1 MESGGGSPGL
11 SRWSRVARELLP
23 LLVLLTVSVKS
34 TFDEWRARDLTGTD
48 ETLYLTCA
56 WNAAHPGDPPP
67 ESSPLYVPL
76 YAGWY
81 RLLMYL
87 PVEVEYLP
95 FVSHGALM
103 TVLAGLFY
111 AIVRRLGTGRWVA
124 VAASSLLILNTH
136 LAAIEPFPVHM
147 ATALLALGVLVGTY
161 RRSLLGACGPI
172 GFGALAACYA
182 RNEFG
187 TFLLAFLPLYLA
199 GGVWAWRRQA
209 ACVREFLPWAVP
221 LVVSVGV
228 CSCTLGVPLPDGPRG
243 IFAFGQHYARNVVE
257 ARGGDLSDWVVHFER
272 VLHAD
277 FGDVKTV
284 GEAVRARPDA
294 VAWHVGRNLSR
305 LPTSAS
311 DLCRPRAPLAGT
323 PRRPVYLLML
333 AGLAIGF
340 VGVVRRV
347 RSGGLRGLDGQPL
360 RAVMLA
366 LACVAVISG
375 PSVLLIFPRDHY
387 LLLPLF
393 FLLALAVSGLPSP
406 RWPTSFGA
414 PDTWKIRAAGLAVGA
429 LLVGATPTAMNEWT
443 FLRPLLTK
451 TRTPTSSFEARETMA
466 LLRSLPRRPGTVV
479 TDCDHSSTVVTLW
492 MAQPVLLI
500 PREMKA
506 ESFWAFVAKHGIE
519 VVLLDSRLPS
529 DPRFGGDPE
538 FMALWN
544 GTDTGNFVVLSS
556 PGGARIAVRKDL
568 LE

>member
-23 LLVLLTVSVKS
+23 LLVLLTVSAKS
-34 TFDEWRARDLTGTD
+34 MCGEWRARDLTESD
-48 ETLYLTCA
+48 ETQYVTFA
-56 WNAAHPGDPPP
+56 WNATHPGAPPA
-67 ESSPLYVPL
+67 EADPLYVPL

-81 RLLMYL
+81 RLLMHL

-111 AIVRRLGTGRWVA
+111 ALVRRLGTGRWMS

-187 TFLLAFLPLYLA
+187 TFLLAFMPLYLA
-199 GGVWAWRRQA
+199 GGVWAWWRRTEYR
-209 ACVREFLPWAVP
+209 REFLPWAVP
-221 LVVSVGV
+221 LVIAVGV
-228 CSCTLGVPLPDGPRG
+228 CGLTLGVPLPDGPRG
-243 IFAFGQHYARNVVE
+243 IFAFGQHYALNVAQ
-257 ARGGDLSDWVVHFER
+257 ARGGNQVEMTVNFER
-272 VLHAD
+272 VLLAD
-277 FGDVKTV
+277 FGDVKTF

-294 VAWHVGRNLSR
+294 VAWHVGRNLNQ
-305 LPTSAS
+305 LPDAVYE
-311 DLCRPRAPLAGT
+311 LFRPRVLLALNTWKAAHLFVLGFI
-323 PRRPVYLLML
+323 
-333 AGLAIGF
+333 GIGF
-340 VGVVRRV
+340 AGVIRRV
-347 RSGGLRGLDGQPL
+347 WSGGLRGPDGQPL
-360 RAVMLA
+360 RVVLLTLA
-366 LACVAVISG
+366 GVACISG
-375 PSVLLIFPRDHY
+375 PSVLLIFPRFHY

-393 FLLALAVSGLPSP
+393 FLMALAVSGLPAP
-406 RWPTSFGA
+406 RWPAALGA
-414 PDTWKIRAAGLAVGA
+414 PDTWKVRTAGFAVGA
-429 LLVGATPTAMNEWT
+429 LVIGMTPTARQEWT
-443 FLRPLLTK
+443 LLRPLMMK
-451 TRTPTSSFEARETMA
+451 WRPPEPSFEARETMV
-466 LLRSLPRRPGTVV
+466 LLRSLPRRPATVV
-479 TDCDHSSTVVTLW
+479 LEYHFTVRSLW
-492 MAQPVLLI
+492 MAQPVSLVWHGY
-500 PREMKA
+500 KA

-519 VVLLDSRLPS
+519 VVVLDSRLPS

-568 LE
+568 LTTK